1 LAALLCRRERHAGL
15 IFLELKMAEFVSP
28 VESITDQKMHR
39 REGILLLIINSILH
53 VCGAQTSVSDYSA
66 NDRYTSKRSSRD
78 SAMSAIMAF
87 ASPSR

>member
-1 LAALLCRRERHAGL
+1 
-15 IFLELKMAEFVSP
+15 MAEFVIP
-28 VESITDQKMHR
+28 AESITDQKMHR
-39 REGILLLIINSILH
+39 RGGILLLIINSILH
-53 VCGAQTSVSDYSA
+53 VRGVETSVSDYSA